1 LLAVLWLSA
10 ALSAVAFSLANTV
23 RGETERAATAVD
35 GLRSEYLAG
44 AALRRAILYM
54 DWARKH
60 PEEPRLKPP
69 GAAYPFTFPEGETVV
84 EIIPETSKLSL
95 NQASGEDLLRLLMSL
110 GLDEGHA
117 QEIVAAIID
126 WRSPSPAGP
135 SPFDGYYQIL
145 RPPFHAPHAPFQ
157 EVEELLSVRGV
168 TPDIYYGTW
177 ARAPEGTP
185 RRLLARNGLAD
196 CVSVFGSTGQ
206 FDVNTAPPAVLTA
219 IGVAPD
225 AIAAIVERRRVSA
238 FRTPGDLAAFAQSA
252 GPGFGRLR
260 IGGNSIFTLRATA
273 RLRLAN
279 GQLSDLRRTVAA
291 QVKLMPPGYDASY
304 HILRWYD
311 NATPGF

>member
-135 SPFDGYYQIL
+135 SPFDGYYQTL

-168 TPDIYYGTW
+168 TPDIYYGT
-177 ARAPEGTP
+177 
-185 RRLLARNGLAD
+185 
-196 CVSVFGSTGQ
+196 
-206 FDVNTAPPAVLTA
+206 AVLTA